1 MLKISLNLY
10 NFRWLFIIVFIIFF
24 ASSIS
29 LGSDISKEQGLPP
42 APVRVAIVE
51 KNMVS
56 SQLSL
61 VGTAEAIAGS
71 TVAAEVSGIV
81 EYYPVKEGDFVKKDA
96 LLVRLRST
104 EVKLQM
110 NGAIAAQER
119 IRANLKNAEKELS
132 RFSKLKDTDSI
143 AARQYDEV
151 LYKHNAL
158 LQEFLQKEAEVD
170 RLEYEIEQ
178 KQVFAPFSGFIAEE
192 YTQVGEWIDNGGPV
206 ARLVNLEQIR
216 ITVDM
221 PERYVVMLSAQS
233 DVAVMIKSLTNNFN
247 FFSGRIYAVLPYGDR
262 NARTFPV
269 RINLD
274 NPDYKIKSGME
285 AIVTFN
291 LAGTKSA
298 LLIPKDAVVTAGNS
312 RLVFLLSDNKVI
324 PVNVKIVG
332 YYDGNIAVEGEL
344 KPGDKVVIRGNERLM
359 PGQTVLVLEK

>member
-1 MLKISLNLY
+1 MLKIGLNLY
-10 NFRWLFIIVFIIFF
+10 NLRWLFIIVFIMFF

-29 LGSDISKEQGLPP
+29 LGSDISKQQGPP
-42 APVRVAIVE
+42 PVPVRVAIVE
-51 KNMVS
+51 KKMVS
-56 SQLSL
+56 NQLSL
-61 VGTAEAIAGS
+61 VGTTEAIAGS
-71 TVAAEVSGIV
+71 TVAAEVSGVV

-104 EVKLQM
+104 ELKLRLK
-110 NGAIAAQER
+110 GAIAARER

-143 AARQYDEV
+143 AARQYDEA
-151 LYKHNAL
+151 LYNHKAL

-178 KQVFAPFSGFIAEE
+178 KEVVAPFSGFIAEE

-206 ARLVNLEQIR
+206 VRLVDLKQIR
-216 ITVDM
+216 ITVDV
-221 PERYVVMLSAQS
+221 PERYVVMLSPQS
-233 DVAVMIKSLTNNFN
+233 EVMVMIKSLTNN

-274 NPDYKIKSGME
+274 NPGYKIKSGME

-291 LAGTKSA
+291 LTGAKSA
-298 LLIPKDAVVTAGNS
+298 LLIPKDAVITAGTS
-312 RLVFLLSDNKVI
+312 RLVFLLSDNKVM
-324 PVNVKIVG
+324 PVNVEIVG
-332 YYDGNIAVEGEL
+332 YYDGNVAVKGEL